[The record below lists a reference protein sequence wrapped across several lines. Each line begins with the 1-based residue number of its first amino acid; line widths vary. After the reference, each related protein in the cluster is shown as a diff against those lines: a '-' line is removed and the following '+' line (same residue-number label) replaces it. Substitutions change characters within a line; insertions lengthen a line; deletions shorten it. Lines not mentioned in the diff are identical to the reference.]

1 MTSLEP
7 PRSPG
12 QRLSDTLDRLRD
24 EVDAWVA
31 TASPDGT
38 PCLVPL
44 SFVWHGGTLLM
55 ATRRTNPTAVNVT
68 PTGTIRVTLGPTRD
82 VVLIEGEAEII
93 EGTDLPTASGD
104 AFAAKVTWDPRKKSP
119 WVYLRITPYTV
130 RAWREVNEL
139 ADRDLM
145 RAGTWLVRHSATTTD
160 GSALPS

>member
-1 MTSLEP
+1 MTTTPHP
-7 PRSPG
+7 PRSRE
-12 QRLSDTLDRLRD
+12 QRLRDTLDRLRD
-24 EVDAWVA
+24 DVDAWVA

-44 SFVWHGGTLLM
+44 SFVWHGDTLLM

-68 PTGTIRVTLGPTRD
+68 PTGPIRLTLGPTRD

-93 EGTDLPTASGD
+93 EGTALPTASGD
-104 AFAAKVTWDPRKKSP
+104 AFAAKLTWDPRKNAP
-119 WVYLRITPYTV
+119 WVYLRVTPHTV

-145 RAGTWLVRHSATTTD
+145 LAGAWLVPPSSLDRSP
-160 GSALPS
+160 LPS